1 MLILVTLIRFTSHF
15 MPLTLIPVHL
25 PYLLTTPGTYLGTAG
40 EISLSLCEAALWI
53 RQQYHFM

>member
-53 RQQYHFM
+53 RQQ